1 MDIRY
6 VGTNI
11 IANYII
17 CYGILYHVYMIGA
30 GNMYDVVTFSHID
43 ISITDRTCHTICICT
58 QCDISDRWFIF
69 LFYVGST
76 SWKRTTEV
84 ENQMFGLKDL

>member
-1 MDIRY
+1 MMVWHRYLYLPRLGVLKIPMDIRY

-43 ISITDRTCHTICICT
+43 ISITDRTCHTI
-58 QCDISDRWFIF
+58 
-69 LFYVGST
+69 YVHN
-76 SWKRTTEV
+76 V
-84 ENQMFGLKDL
+84 IYPIVDLYSYFM